1 MKERKNHI
9 VGRTVFFSI
18 VVMVLFCGYAIW
30 QISKYEEG
38 TAEIFA
44 EEQDGYVSLVSKEI
58 KNGKTSIENAAD
70 TVEVLDSD
78 DDRFWTLDDKSTILY
93 IKNVTETNQY
103 RNVAPEKYYSSK
115 SAKNFLDSLSEND
128 VIHKVITIDGQKY
141 IASGIIVSANNKNIR
156 MILLSDMKI
165 VFSNNTY
172 LSDKIFLET
181 AVVSIAV
188 LFIVVLILMSILI
201 SKEKEKTEIAV
212 REIKELQD
220 KIEDITEAVE
230 VREELMKRTV
240 SDTFEKETPKESEIV
255 AESEVTAEP
264 EVVEEIE
271 VTEESKVEKK
281 EVKGDM
287 TISDEDY
294 AKSHFI
300 RNRKECEDLFLGLDE
315 RHIYPTTVLA
325 CRLRGKS
332 VSDFYLE
339 IKSVIKRDAIWISE
353 NDNELILVF
362 GNKCKGRV
370 MDFVWKH
377 VVYQHFVVAYRL
389 YTIEEGHG
397 AIAVEKEIKEFFGA

>member
-58 KNGKTSIENAAD
+58 KNGKTPIENAAD

-141 IASGIIVSANNKNIR
+141 IASGIIVSVNNKNIR

-240 SDTFEKETPKESEIV
+240 SDTFEKEKETPKKS
-255 AESEVTAEP
+255 
-264 EVVEEIE
+264 
-271 VTEESKVEKK
+271 

-315 RHIYPTTVLA
+315 RRIYPTTVLA

-362 GNKCKGRV
+362 GNKRKGRV